1 MVPGLNLEK
10 FNLNVNFQKKKN
22 LVKVDGPRPEFREI
36 QLKNQFSKIFFK
48 F

>member
-1 MVPGLNLEK
+1 MPEFRKIPLECQ
-10 FNLNVNFQKKKN
+10 FSKKKN